1 MFVILGDVRGSGL
14 VLKVVSQGEGEDHV
28 YICLF
33 GNKLK
38 SLEVRNRKLP
48 GFSNAGEEMG
58 KNGRL
63 DSKSLIELYQT
74 KSRSLL
80 ELTVRIQKVF

>member
-38 SLEVRNRKLP
+38 SLEVRNRKLTPIKETLQSYQADEIP
-48 GFSNAGEEMG
+48 G
-58 KNGRL
+58 K
-63 DSKSLIELYQT
+63 IE
-74 KSRSLL
+74 
-80 ELTVRIQKVF
+80 